1 MLDLSEKRLNKTIF
15 HLAWPAILESL
26 LQMTIFVT
34 DSIMIG
40 PLGTHAFAAVGQGS
54 MMASYMIFPLWS
66 LGTATSAVVARYIGA
81 QDMKSARKGA
91 GQGIFLAI
99 LIGLVYT
106 CAGVYFAG
114 DFLILIGTPQEIA
127 ESSGVY
133 LAILLGFCGF
143 QAIRLVGSSILR
155 ATGDTRTPMWA
166 TAVMNVFNILA
177 NWVLI
182 YGIGPFPRMEV
193 AGVALAS
200 GLSYVISACIVM
212 WKLTRKNPVFFFTRS
227 DMTQIARDIL
237 RTILRIA
244 GPNMAEMVLMRAG
257 GLTYIWI
264 VTSLGTVSLAAHYMA
279 IRVESFAFM
288 PAFGLAMAVP
298 PLVGQALGA
307 GKPEMA
313 ILAVRRTVK
322 AGVYGMI
329 VLGFLFILIPGV
341 FVRIFSPEPD
351 VYFIASIVVQ
361 ISALELIGVTLNM
374 IYGGAMRG
382 AGDTV
387 SPMIVTFVGAI
398 IIRISLVYWM
408 TILLGW
414 GLSGVWIA
422 TAIDW
427 SLRAIVGW
435 ILFRRGRWQNI
446 KV

>member
-1 MLDLSEKRLNKTIF
+1 
-15 HLAWPAILESL
+15 
-26 LQMTIFVT
+26 
-34 DSIMIG
+34 
-40 PLGTHAFAAVGQGS
+40 
-54 MMASYMIFPLWS
+54 
-66 LGTATSAVVARYIGA
+66 
-81 QDMKSARKGA
+81 
-91 GQGIFLAI
+91 
-99 LIGLVYT
+99 VYT

-212 WKLTRKNPVFFFTRS
+212 WKLTRKNPVFFITRS

-237 RTILRIA
+237 HTILRIA

-329 VLGFLFILIPGV
+329 VLGFLFILVPGV

-387 SPMIVTFVGAI
+387 SPMIVTFIGAI

-427 SLRAIVGW
+427 TLRAIVGW